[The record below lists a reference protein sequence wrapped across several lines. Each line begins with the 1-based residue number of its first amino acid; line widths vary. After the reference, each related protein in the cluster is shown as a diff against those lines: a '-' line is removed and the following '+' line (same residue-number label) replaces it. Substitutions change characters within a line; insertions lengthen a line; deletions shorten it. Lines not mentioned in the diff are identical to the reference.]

1 MYSPPRIEE
10 RAPGRFIGMYMEMSL
25 MEDQTGKLWRKFMP
39 RRHEILH
46 RANTAVVSLQVYP
59 KGYFLD
65 FDPSRVF
72 VKWSLAEVGNVSG
85 DEWNVSAE
93 KGEKEE
99 RGDEYWN
106 VSTEKGEKEERGDEY
121 WNVSTEKRENEE
133 RGGLVP
139 EGMEV
144 FEMQGGLYA
153 VFAHR
158 GSDPAIFDHIY
169 GEWLTASDFELDDR
183 PHFEV
188 LDVQYRHSDPDAA
201 EEIWIPVR
209 VKF

>member
-1 MYSPPRIEE
+1 MYSAPRIEE
-10 RAPGRFIGMYMEMSL
+10 RAPGQFIGMCMSMSL
-25 MEDQTGKLWRKFMP
+25 MEDKTGQLWRQFMP
-39 RRHEILH
+39 RRHEIMH
-46 RANTAVVSLQVYP
+46 RANTDVVSLQVYP
-59 KGYFLD
+59 KGYFSE

-72 VKWSLAEVGNVSG
+72 VKWALAEVGNVSG

-99 RGDEYWN
+99 RG
-106 VSTEKGEKEERGDEY
+106 
-121 WNVSTEKRENEE
+121 
-133 RGGLVP
+133 GLVP
-139 EGMEV
+139 DGMEM

-169 GEWLTASDFELDDR
+169 GEWLVASDFELDDR

-188 LDVQYRHSDPDAA
+188 LDVRYRHSDPDAE

>member
-1 MYSPPRIEE
+1 MYSAPRIEE
-10 RAPGRFIGMYMEMSL
+10 RASGQYIGICMSMSL
-25 MEDQTGKLWRKFMP
+25 MEDKTGQLWRQFMT
-39 RRHEILH
+39 RRHEILY
-46 RANTAVVSLQVYP
+46 RSNTDVVSLQVYP
-59 KGYFLD
+59 KGYFSE
-65 FDPSRVF
+65 FDPSRAF
-72 VKWSLAEVGNVSG
+72 VKWALAEVGNVSG

-93 KGEKEE
+93 KG
-99 RGDEYWN
+99 
-106 VSTEKGEKEERGDEY
+106 
-121 WNVSTEKRENEE
+121 ENEE

-169 GEWLTASDFELDDR
+169 GEWLMASDFELDDR

-188 LDVQYRHSDPDAA
+188 LDVQYRHSDPDSE
-201 EEIWIPVR
+201 EEIWIPIR

>member
-10 RAPGRFIGMYMEMSL
+10 RAPGRYIGMYMEMSL
-25 MEDQTGKLWRKFMP
+25 MEDQTGQLWRLFMP
-39 RRHEILH
+39 RRHEIQY
-46 RANTAVVSLQVYP
+46 RSNTDVVSLQLYP
-59 KGYFLD
+59 KGYFSD
-65 FDPSRVF
+65 FDPSRAF
-72 VKWSLAEVGNVSG
+72 VKWALAEVGYG
-85 DEWNVSAE
+85 NVSAE
-93 KGEKEE
+93 KGEK
-99 RGDEYWN
+99 
-106 VSTEKGEKEERGDEY
+106 
-121 WNVSTEKRENEE
+121 EE

-169 GEWLTASDFELDDR
+169 GEWLVASDFELDDR

-188 LDVQYRHSDPDAA
+188 LDVQYRHSDPDAE

>member
-25 MEDQTGKLWRKFMP
+25 MEDQTGQLWRKFMP

-59 KGYFLD
+59 KGYFLE

-99 RGDEYWN
+99 G
-106 VSTEKGEKEERGDEY
+106 
-121 WNVSTEKRENEE
+121 
-133 RGGLVP
+133 GGLVP

-153 VFAHR
+153 VFTHR

-169 GEWLTASDFELDDR
+169 GEWLAASDFELDDR